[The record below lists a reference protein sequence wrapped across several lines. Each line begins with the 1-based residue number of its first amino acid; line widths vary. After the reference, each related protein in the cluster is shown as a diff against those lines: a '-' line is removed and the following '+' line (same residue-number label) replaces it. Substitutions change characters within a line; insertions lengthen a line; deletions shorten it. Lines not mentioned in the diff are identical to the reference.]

1 MLYDAVVLGLGAVG
15 SSALYHLARRGARV
29 LGIERFGIAHNKGS
43 SHGQSRMIR
52 TAYFEHPNYV
62 PLLHRAYELWDEL
75 ESAGEQKLLY
85 RTGGLYLGELESEL
99 VAGSLLAAREHKLP
113 HELIDPAE
121 VRKRFPAFAPPE
133 DHVGFYEPAAG
144 FLLPEKIIEANVAL
158 AKHRG
163 AIVITDRVATW
174 SASEGNTITVHAGTE
189 SFQTKQL
196 ILSNG
201 AWMAESIRGLASLFT
216 VTRQPLAWF
225 EPQQAEQ
232 LRLGSFPVFA
242 ISNPAGGLY
251 YGFPIHDDRGFKC
264 AYHFPAERADP
275 DQLDRNIR
283 PGEAEA
289 IAAAVNRCI
298 PGACGRLLRS
308 CMCMYTNS
316 PDGHFILDRHPNHE
330 NVILAS
336 CCSGHGF
343 KFASVIG
350 EILAQLALDGRT
362 SHPIDFLSLKRFKT
376 DGNARPN

>member
-1 MLYDAVVLGLGAVG
+1 MVYDAIVLGLGAMG
-15 SSALYHLARRGARV
+15 SSALYHIARRGARV

-75 ESAGEQKLLY
+75 ESASDQKLLY
-85 RTGGLYLGELESEL
+85 RTGGLYLGEIESEL
-99 VAGSLLAAREHKLP
+99 IAGSLLAARQHSLL

-133 DHVGFYEPAAG
+133 DHVGFCEPAAG
-144 FLLPEKIIEANVAL
+144 FLLPEKIIETNVAL

-163 AIVITDRVATW
+163 AAVMTDRVATW
-174 SASEGNTITVHAGTE
+174 STSERNTITVHAGTE

-201 AWMAESIRGLASLFT
+201 SWIPESIRDLASLFT

-225 EPQQAEQ
+225 EPHHADQ
-232 LRLGSFPVFA
+232 LKLGGFPVFA
-242 ISNPAGGLY
+242 ISNPAGGLH
-251 YGFPIHDDRGFKC
+251 YGFPIHDDCGFKC
-264 AYHFPAERADP
+264 AYHFPQERADP
-275 DQLDRNIR
+275 NQLDRNIR

-350 EILAQLALDGRT
+350 EILAQLAIDGRT
-362 SHPIDFLSLKRFKT
+362 SHPIDFLGLNRFKT